1 MHFLGDDPVNTSAI
15 SHHSGKVLSVLRI
28 VAGLMFMQHGL
39 QKIFGFPAE
48 AHGPFVLMSQMGVGG
63 VLELVGGALIALGLF
78 TRPVAF
84 VLSGMMAVA
93 YVQFHWAFGSA
104 SFFPLVNEGE
114 LALLYSFVFLYFVF
128 AGPGEWALDNMLGRK
143 RRRY

>member
-1 MHFLGDDPVNTSAI
+1 MHFLGDDPVNTSTL
-15 SHHSGKVLSVLRI
+15 SSYSGKVLSLLRI
-28 VAGLMFMQHGL
+28 IAGLMFMQHGL

-48 AHGPFVLMSQMGVGG
+48 AMGPFVLMSQMGIGG
-63 VLELVGGALIALGLF
+63 VLELVGGALIVLGLF

-84 VLSGMMAVA
+84 ILSGMMAVA

-104 SFFPLVNEGE
+104 SFFPLVNKGE